1 MWPLNTS
8 KIIEATR
15 LWRRTLEWR
24 CALQAVIYNNLIYF
38 AYDVFSD
45 SVSNR
50 LAVLIHSMV
59 ANDAFINHNT
69 QTCI

>member
-1 MWPLNTS
+1 MRPLNTS

-38 AYDVFSD
+38 AYDVFSE
-45 SVSNR
+45 SVSMYSK
-50 LAVLIHSMV
+50 VE
-59 ANDAFINHNT
+59 NDAFINHNT